1 MIQILRAVRRQ
12 PIFAVV
18 ACGYMMG
25 VTAARADDW
34 ADCQS
39 KTTAQIISGCTSVIQ
54 KGGRNVREMAQAYRL
69 RGDSYLQQ
77 NRHDQAIA
85 DYDQA
90 LKLDPN
96 HSWALVGRGTAF
108 SRTGKLD
115 QAFADLN
122 RAIALDPKRRRPTR
136 SAVRP
141 MVKNVIGQR
150 QLPTIPRR
158 SILPPVWQRRSAC
171 AARPTLRRVI
181 LIGRWRIATAS

>member
-1 MIQILRAVRRQ
+1 MRYKPAVETGTYWRPKVIQILRAVRRQ
-12 PIFAVV
+12 PVFAVV

-25 VTAARADDW
+25 ATAARADDW

-39 KTTAQIISGCTSVIQ
+39 KTAAQIISGCTSVIQ
-54 KGGRNVREMAQAYRL
+54 KGGRNVRETAQAYRL

-85 DYDQA
+85 DHDQA

-108 SRTGKLD
+108 SRIGKLD

-122 RAIALDPKRRRPTR
+122 RAIALDPKRAQAYTVRGQAYGQKRDWPKAIADYSTSIDLAP
-136 SAVRP
+136 SA
-141 MVKNVIGQR
+141 
-150 QLPTIPRR
+150 
-158 SILPPVWQRRSAC
+158 
-171 AARPTLRRVI
+171 AATFGL
-181 LIGRWRIATAS
+181 